1 MAKRGW
7 TGNARDRVQVGLVG
21 DTETLLTWSTA
32 TIPARADPR
41 RPVTPAHAA
50 HAGGWDRP
58 PVRAAS
64 AGKTPTAAL
73 HPRRGAQLQA
83 QGRARTPAV
92 WARASF
98 APVLIASRDLAS
110 LGAIRVARRAR
121 HSRAGACTGW
131 PPASA
136 GGAGPG
142 RALTACPE
150 VPARTPSGA
159 THPSLRGER
168 TQSPKTHPRLHCSVP
183 DEGHQRPCCRYRHGR
198 QNPHPPPSK
207 AYPYPK
213 L

>member
-21 DTETLLTWSTA
+21 DAETLLTWSTA

-41 RPVTPAHAA
+41 RPVTPAHA
-50 HAGGWDRP
+50 GGWDHP

-73 HPRRGAQLQA
+73 HPRRGAQLHAQA
-83 QGRARTPAV
+83 RGRTPAV

-131 PPASA
+131 PPPVQA
-136 GGAGPG
+136 GRVLAGP
-142 RALTACPE
+142 
-150 VPARTPSGA
+150 
-159 THPSLRGER
+159 
-168 TQSPKTHPRLHCSVP
+168 
-183 DEGHQRPCCRYRHGR
+183 
-198 QNPHPPPSK
+198 
-207 AYPYPK
+207 
-213 L
+213 